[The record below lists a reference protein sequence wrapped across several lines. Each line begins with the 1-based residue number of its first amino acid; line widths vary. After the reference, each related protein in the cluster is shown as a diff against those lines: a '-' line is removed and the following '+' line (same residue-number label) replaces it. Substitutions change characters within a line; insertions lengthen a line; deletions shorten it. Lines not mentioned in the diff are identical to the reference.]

1 MNCLFLAQK
10 TPVESVTYAAM
21 RREQKTTTTNSHE
34 PEIDALLGQS
44 DTASIVDRLMALPPP
59 PLEPELSDEWTRA
72 VVMRLEAV
80 LAQSMRARIVADDR
94 DAA

>member
-1 MNCLFLAQK
+1 MPTNCLFLAHK

-21 RREQKTTTTNSHE
+21 SREQKTFTDIHE

-59 PLEPELSDEWTRA
+59 LEPELSDEWTRA
-72 VVMRLEAV
+72 VVNRLEAV
-80 LAQSMRARIVADDR
+80 LAQSMRAHIDSDDR

>member
-1 MNCLFLAQK
+1 MNCLFLAHK

-21 RREQKTTTTNSHE
+21 RREQKTFTDIHE
-34 PEIDALLGQS
+34 PEIDALLGKS

-59 PLEPELSDEWTRA
+59 ALEPELSDEWTRA
-72 VVMRLEAV
+72 VVGRLEAV
-80 LAQSMRARIVADDR
+80 LAQSMRARIDGDDR